1 MRILGWYSFIIL
13 STATI
18 GNIIN
23 DKNKAL
29 ERLLGVLL
37 LLPILIY
44 LWFTLM
50 K

>member
-1 MRILGWYSFIIL
+1 MKILGWYSFITL
-13 STATI
+13 SIATM

-23 DKNKAL
+23 DKNKAI

-44 LWFTLM
+44 LWFTLT